1 MSRPERGSHRPG
13 DVLRAC
19 RGPVVVQ
26 GITGRVARRHTRR
39 MRAYGTEVVAGVTP
53 GRDGESVD
61 GVPVFGTVRRA
72 VEATGATVSVAFLPP
87 IAAAEGL
94 MEAAEAG
101 IRLAVSTTE
110 GATPHGMLAAL
121 EHAERAGMLVVGPN
135 SPGLLLPERLSL
147 GFLPGD
153 VARAGPVALVSRSGT
168 LSYEVARA
176 LADVGLGESAWIG
189 VGGDRF
195 KGTTLVDLL
204 PALEADP
211 GTRALAFVGEI
222 GGADEEEAAHALADS
237 PLACA
242 ALIAGR
248 TAPVGTVMGHAGA
261 LVGAEGGGYAAKAD
275 ALLAAGVQVALSPGE
290 MAIHLARRLRS
301 CSR

>member
-1 MSRPERGSHRPG
+1 MTPRARGSHEPG
-13 DVLRAC
+13 DLLRAC

-26 GITGRVARRHTRR
+26 GITGRVARRHTGR
-39 MRAYGTEVVAGVTP
+39 MRAYGTPVVAGVTP
-53 GRDGESVD
+53 GRDGENVD
-61 GVPVFGTVRRA
+61 GIPVFGTVRRA
-72 VEATGATVSVAFLPP
+72 VEATGASVSVAFLPP
-87 IAAAEGL
+87 VAAAEGL
-94 MEAAEAG
+94 VEAAEAG

-110 GATPHGMLAAL
+110 GAAPHGMLAAL
-121 EHAERAGMLVVGPN
+121 AHAERAGMSVIGPN
-135 SPGLLLPERLSL
+135 SPGLLIPDRLSL
-147 GFLPGD
+147 GFLPGT

-176 LADVGLGESAWIG
+176 LSDAGLGESAWIG

-204 PALEADP
+204 PCLEADP
-211 GTRALAFVGEI
+211 ATRAVAFVGEI
-222 GGADEEEAAHALADS
+222 GGTDEEAAARALADS

-261 LVGAEGGGYAAKAD
+261 LVGAEGGGYRAKAE
-275 ALLAAGVQVALSPGE
+275 ALLAAGVQVALSPRE
-290 MAIHLARRLRS
+290 MAAHLAERLRS
-301 CSR
+301 GPR